1 MLMLKQARMIDPSTK
16 IDEIRD
22 ILISGRT
29 IVTSGEDLSLD
40 APLIARAK
48 GERLQII
55 DCTGLIAAP
64 GLVDTRVHLREPGFT
79 YKEDI
84 QSGARAA
91 ARGGITTIIATADT
105 NPPLDNEKEVLNV
118 IHEGKRTNINIFTYS
133 NLTKA
138 MAGKELVDMKSLKD
152 AGAIGYINEVEC
164 IEEEIIKEAMRK
176 ARILKLPLALLE
188 EYTMV
193 ERDCKFA
200 KDTGATVIIQNIST
214 KESVESI
221 KKAKKLGAR
230 VLAQVSPQYFSLTQ
244 EAVVEYNTLAK
255 VEPPLRTNIDKEA
268 IIEGLKDNTIEIITS
283 DHSPHSL
290 EEKNLDFV
298 NAQSGMI
305 GLETLLSL
313 GIMNLVDNGH
323 LTMMRLLG
331 KMSYDPAKIYAL
343 EAGTLKDDAPA
354 DIVIFDPDEEWL
366 YDESYSKSVNSPW
379 FGKKLK
385 GKVKMTIHGGSIIYK
400 D

>member
-1 MLMLKQARMIDPSTK
+1 
-16 IDEIRD
+16 
-22 ILISGRT
+22 
-29 IVTSGEDLSLD
+29 
-40 APLIARAK
+40 
-48 GERLQII
+48 
-55 DCTGLIAAP
+55 
-64 GLVDTRVHLREPGFT
+64 
-79 YKEDI
+79 
-84 QSGARAA
+84 
-91 ARGGITTIIATADT
+91 
-105 NPPLDNEKEVLNV
+105 
-118 IHEGKRTNINIFTYS
+118 
-133 NLTKA
+133 

-152 AGAIGYINEVEC
+152 AGAIGYINEGEC

-268 IIEGLKDNTIEIITS
+268 IIDGLKDNTIEIIAS

-354 DIVIFDPDEEWL
+354 DIVVFDPNEEWL